1 VTSGVASSSFNIFDG
16 ATSKDI
22 ISYASYAGSEHSDNF
37 DFIVKLE
44 AGDSLRVSSFNV
56 QSTITGNTRQIADVN
71 GNLTDP

>member
-1 VTSGVASSSFNIFDG
+1 M
-16 ATSKDI
+16 
-22 ISYASYAGSEHSDNF
+22 